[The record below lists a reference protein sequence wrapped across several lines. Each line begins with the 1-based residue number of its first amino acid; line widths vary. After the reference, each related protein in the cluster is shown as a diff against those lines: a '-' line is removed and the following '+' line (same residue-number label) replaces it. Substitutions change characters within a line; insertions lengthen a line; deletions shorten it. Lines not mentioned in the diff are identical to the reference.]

1 MTTISYSDFTNIGKL
16 WELSDDEQLIKLY
29 NEDQK
34 DILQIAAI
42 FKRAPGGISS
52 RLKKLNIIEDNK
64 SARGY
69 EDYKNSD
76 LYKEACQLSRNRHKD
91 KTNIEIEISKDDI
104 IKSFNKVN
112 KNMITLQKKLDNY
125 NQLKDQI
132 EKLTEENNSLKH
144 ILSTNDEYETIVI
157 KDKEYFLIDNN
168 VYKINKIKGE
178 LYGKYDSEKNKVTKI
193 KKIFKDINL

>member
-1 MTTISYSDFTNIGKL
+1 MAVVSYSDFTNIGKP
-16 WELSDDEQLIKLY
+16 WEPSDDEQLIKLY

-42 FKRAPGGISS
+42 FKRAPGGIAA

-69 EDYKNSD
+69 EEYKNSD
-76 LYKEACQLSRNRHKD
+76 LYKEACELSRNRHKKEKTKD
-91 KTNIEIEISKDDI
+91 KPEDDI

-112 KNMITLQKKLDNY
+112 KNMVTLQKKLDNY

-132 EKLTEENNSLKH
+132 EKLTEENNNLKH
-144 ILSTNDEYETIVI
+144 RLSTNDEYETIVI
-157 KDKEYFLIDNN
+157 KDKEYFLIDNQ

-178 LYGKYDSEKNKVTKI
+178 LYGNYNPEKNKVTKI
-193 KKIFKDINL
+193 KTKDI